1 MRTIGKGYDG
11 ARKILHS
18 MNMPPPPT
26 EKAFLF
32 NSRVIGRHIRVIAN
46 ETMKKAKKKIFLV
59 RSKATR
65 LELNLSIVF
74 TRHAIENFWAPELS
88 FNAVN
93 AKHGREYPQEYSGRK
108 PPGIIPTP
116 DFFKL
121 ESPW

>member
-1 MRTIGKGYDG
+1 MMVQGKLYTV
-11 ARKILHS
+11 

-26 EKAFLF
+26 EKAFLS

-46 ETMKKAKKKIFLV
+46 ETIKKAKKKIFLI

-65 LELNLSIVF
+65 LELNLSTVF

-88 FNAVN
+88 FNAVKN
-93 AKHGREYPQEYSGRK
+93 RQCQAGREYPQEYSRRK
-108 PPGIIPTP
+108 PPGIIP